1 MAEQG
6 KDTTE
11 IEGLIEQF
19 NLKLEDAKQTYEK
32 AQEQFHNSRR
42 VRTEDQE
49 QAKTYFEQGNKFME
63 QAKNSL
69 NEAQKEMA
77 KEAPILK
84 EKPRINYQV
93 LDKGGKPLEI
103 KNSFW
108 EKFLRF
114 FAFHW

>member
-1 MAEQG
+1 MTSIRKGSKEQLVEYF
-6 KDTTE
+6 KK
-11 IEGLIEQF
+11 
-19 NLKLEDAKQTYEK
+19 NLKKGYTTDSLKWALINQGY
-32 AQEQFHNSRR
+32 SR
-42 VRTEDQE
+42 VIVEE
-49 QAKTYFEQGNKFME
+49 
-63 QAKNSL
+63 SL

-114 FAFHW
+114 FKGQQDF

>member
-1 MAEQG
+1 MTSIRKRSKEQLVEYF
-6 KDTTE
+6 KK
-11 IEGLIEQF
+11 
-19 NLKLEDAKQTYEK
+19 NLKKGYTTDSLKWALINQGY
-32 AQEQFHNSRR
+32 SR
-42 VRTEDQE
+42 VIVEE
-49 QAKTYFEQGNKFME
+49 
-63 QAKNSL
+63 SL

-114 FAFHW
+114 FKG

>member
-1 MAEQG
+1 MTSIRKGSKEQLVEYF
-6 KDTTE
+6 KK
-11 IEGLIEQF
+11 
-19 NLKLEDAKQTYEK
+19 NLKKGYTTDSLKWALINQGY
-32 AQEQFHNSRR
+32 SR
-42 VRTEDQE
+42 VIVEE
-49 QAKTYFEQGNKFME
+49 
-63 QAKNSL
+63 SL

-114 FAFHW
+114 FKG

>member
-1 MAEQG
+1 MVTGIRRSSKEQLVEYF
-6 KDTTE
+6 KK
-11 IEGLIEQF
+11 
-19 NLKLEDAKQTYEK
+19 NLKKGYTADSLKWALINQGY
-32 AQEQFHNSRR
+32 SR
-42 VRTEDQE
+42 VIVEE
-49 QAKTYFEQGNKFME
+49 
-63 QAKNSL
+63 SL

-114 FAFHW
+114 FKG

>member
-1 MAEQG
+1 MASIRKGSKEQLVEYF
-6 KDTTE
+6 KK
-11 IEGLIEQF
+11 
-19 NLKLEDAKQTYEK
+19 NLKKGYTTDSLKWALINQGY
-32 AQEQFHNSRR
+32 SR
-42 VRTEDQE
+42 VIVEE
-49 QAKTYFEQGNKFME
+49 
-63 QAKNSL
+63 SL

-114 FAFHW
+114 FKG